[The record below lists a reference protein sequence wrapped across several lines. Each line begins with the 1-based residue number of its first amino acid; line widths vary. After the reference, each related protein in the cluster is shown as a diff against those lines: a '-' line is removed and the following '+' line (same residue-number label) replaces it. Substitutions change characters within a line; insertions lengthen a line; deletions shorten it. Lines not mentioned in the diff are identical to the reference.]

1 MEKQNYLGR
10 QPVLDRERKIIGYEL
25 FYQSGAEVAQPGAEA
40 AAAGAESDLNA
51 SAQVLVGVLNNLDSG
66 WLPEGKPVFI
76 RIGIEQLL
84 DPDFVAL
91 LPDGRIVLDIY
102 GQAAVTPDL
111 LAACRSLR
119 ARRIGLALDDAGLLV
134 EGGALLAE
142 VDFFKIAIGEHD
154 PTELF
159 ELLGRLEQFP
169 AKRVAKKVEN
179 GRDFKFC
186 LDAGFD
192 YFQGYYFAR
201 PEILAEKAVNPGQMN
216 LIELLN
222 LVGRSADAA
231 EIERVFKRDPVLMVK
246 LLGFI
251 NSPAMGLA
259 RKITAIPQALA
270 LIGYRQLY
278 RWVALLLYTAGS
290 SVIPPALTLTVL
302 TRARLIE
309 LLGKDK
315 LPRQEQDNLFVVGM
329 LSMLGVILEMPL
341 EKVLPKLHIAE
352 EIALALLKRE
362 GLYGPFLEL
371 AEAAENCDAR
381 RMSELAASLGL
392 TPEDVNE
399 AHLAAI
405 SWAEAMSGGVA

>member
-25 FYQSGAEVAQPGAEA
+25 FYQPSAEA
-40 AAAGAESDLNA
+40 TGAGAKGDLNA

-66 WLPEGKPVFI
+66 WLPEGKPIFI
-76 RIGIEQLL
+76 SVGIEVLL
-84 DPDFVAL
+84 DPDFLAL

-102 GQAAVTPDL
+102 GKAAVTPDL
-111 LAACRSLR
+111 LAACRGLR
-119 ARRIGLALDDAGLLV
+119 TRRIGLALDDAGLLV
-134 EGGALLAE
+134 EGGPLLGE

-159 ELLGRLEQFP
+159 ELLARLEQFP
-169 AKRVAKKVEN
+169 ARRVAKKVEN

-259 RKITAIPQALA
+259 RKITAIPQALT

-290 SVIPPALTLTVL
+290 SVIPPALILTVL

-315 LPRQEQDNLFVVGM
+315 LPRQEHDNLFVVGM

-341 EKVLPKLHIAE
+341 EKVLAKLHIAE

-362 GLYGPFLEL
+362 GIYGPFLEL

-392 TPEDVNE
+392 APEDVND

-405 SWAEAMSGGVA
+405 SWAESVNSGQ